1 MKSLH
6 LAAQIKLHQT
16 VLNNMKNQYKY
27 SKTMKS
33 HHDKP
38 AVRFTISISNF
49 PILIVAVSKCFDFS
63 GFDLITPILKV
74 RNPTCTLQD

>member
-1 MKSLH
+1 
-6 LAAQIKLHQT
+6 
-16 VLNNMKNQYKY
+16 MKNQYKY

-33 HHDKP
+33 HSDKP

-49 PILIVAVSKCFDFS
+49 PILIVAVSKCLDFS

-74 RNPTCTLQD
+74 RNPTCTLQE